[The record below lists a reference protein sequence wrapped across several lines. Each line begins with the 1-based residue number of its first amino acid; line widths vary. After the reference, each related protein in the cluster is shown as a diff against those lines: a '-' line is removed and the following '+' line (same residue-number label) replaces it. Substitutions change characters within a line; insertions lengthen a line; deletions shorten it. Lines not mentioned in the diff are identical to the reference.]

1 MLWIRRIV
9 VSLPLAIAGVL
20 NVLIVFADRLHL
32 RLERIAGYGFLFA
45 TPWAWVLALLDG
57 SRSRWV
63 HSRWVESLIQYA
75 VVLWIPALLYSVVLW
90 LLIRALGWRRRVSV
104 GEKSPS
110 RKFAELHHVRC
121 KIETYAKPCFRQL
134 SRWPPVLAN

>member
-45 TPWAWVLALLDG
+45 TPWARVLALLDG
-57 SRSRWV
+57 GRSRWV

-104 GEKSPS
+104 VEKSP
-110 RKFAELHHVRC
+110 LH
-121 KIETYAKPCFRQL
+121 
-134 SRWPPVLAN
+134 